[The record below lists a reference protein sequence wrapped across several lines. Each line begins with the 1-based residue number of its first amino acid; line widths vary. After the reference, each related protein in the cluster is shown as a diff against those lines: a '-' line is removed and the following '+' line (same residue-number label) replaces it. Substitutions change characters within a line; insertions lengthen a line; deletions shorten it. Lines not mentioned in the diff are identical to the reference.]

1 MGEMAA
7 QVRDTCPDGQGRA
20 DLPRRSGDMNP
31 TGETAYAPSRIS
43 LPGPALLRSRPLG
56 SAGARS

>member
-20 DLPRRSGDMNP
+20 DLLRRSADMNP

-43 LPGPALLRSRPLG
+43 LPGRTLLRSRPLG
-56 SAGARS
+56 GTRARS